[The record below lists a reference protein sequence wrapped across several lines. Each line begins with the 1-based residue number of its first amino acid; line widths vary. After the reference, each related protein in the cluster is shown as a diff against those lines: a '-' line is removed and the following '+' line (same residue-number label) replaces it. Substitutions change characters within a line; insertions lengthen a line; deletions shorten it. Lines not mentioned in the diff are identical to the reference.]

1 MWEGTPAQRSDAKK
15 KNWLSVIEA
24 VERDIT
30 QQTNDYKF
38 KKLTQIIDDKYGER
52 KIDLNDM
59 YNADFEASGPW
70 RTIAHLIRTDLQDM
84 GALKQKNSQL
94 IEQHK

>member
-1 MWEGTPAQRSDAKK
+1 
-15 KNWLSVIEA
+15 
-24 VERDIT
+24 
-30 QQTNDYKF
+30 
-38 KKLTQIIDDKYGER
+38 
-52 KIDLNDM
+52 M